1 MRAVKK
7 PNNFGTNKTNY
18 YRVRA
23 QAKGERFMLVA
34 PSMLSA
40 DFGNMARDVKAI
52 EQWGADVVHCDVMDG
67 VYVPNITFGM
77 PMVKAFKQ
85 NSNLPI
91 DAHLMITLPE
101 KYVGAFCD
109 AGADIVTFHPDASKD
124 VQGAIDTI
132 KSKGKKCG
140 LVVNADQPFDI
151 VEPYLP
157 EIDLLVVMTVQAGF
171 GGQKFMPNRLQMV
184 QKGDEMRK
192 QFGYSYLIEV
202 DGGVCEDNV
211 AIIKDA
217 CADIVVAGSAVFK
230 SENPTL
236 TIERLHA

>member
-1 MRAVKK
+1 
-7 PNNFGTNKTNY
+7 
-18 YRVRA
+18 
-23 QAKGERFMLVA
+23 
-34 PSMLSA
+34 MLSA

-109 AGADIVTFHPDASKD
+109 AGADIVTFHPDASGD

-151 VEPYLP
+151 VEQYLP
-157 EIDLLVVMTVQAGF
+157 EIDFLVVMTVQAGF
-171 GGQKFMPNRLQMV
+171 GGQKFMPNRLEMV

-211 AIIKDA
+211 ATIKDA
-217 CADIVVAGSAVFK
+217 GADIVVAGSAVFK

>member
-1 MRAVKK
+1 
-7 PNNFGTNKTNY
+7 
-18 YRVRA
+18 
-23 QAKGERFMLVA
+23 
-34 PSMLSA
+34 MLSA

-109 AGADIVTFHPDASKD
+109 AGADIVTFHPDASGD

-171 GGQKFMPNRLQMV
+171 GGQKFMPNRLEMV

-211 AIIKDA
+211 ATIKDA
-217 CADIVVAGSAVFK
+217 GADIVVAGSAVFK
-230 SENPTL
+230 SANPTL

>member
-1 MRAVKK
+1 
-7 PNNFGTNKTNY
+7 
-18 YRVRA
+18 
-23 QAKGERFMLVA
+23 
-34 PSMLSA
+34 MLSA

-109 AGADIVTFHPDASKD
+109 AGADIVTFHPDASKN

-171 GGQKFMPNRLQMV
+171 GGQKFMPNRLEMV
-184 QKGDEMRK
+184 HKGDEMRK
-192 QFGYSYLIEV
+192 KFGYSYLIEV

-211 AIIKDA
+211 ATIKDA
-217 CADIVVAGSAVFK
+217 GADIVVAGSAVFK